1 MGLFAQTNI
10 FHRLFAMRG
19 NDHMLGLP
27 TRKSL
32 WGCSRKQIFFIAC
45 LQYVGATAWGAR
57 YALRVPR
64 NDIVNLSLKARSAI

>member
-10 FHRLFAMRG
+10 FHRLFVMRG

-27 TRKSL
+27 TRKPL
-32 WGCSRKQIFFIAC
+32 RGCSRKQIFFIDC
-45 LQYVGATAWGAR
+45 LRYVGATAWGAR

-64 NDIVNLSLKARSAI
+64 SGIVNLSLKARNAI

>member
-1 MGLFAQTNI
+1 
-10 FHRLFAMRG
+10 
-19 NDHMLGLP
+19 MLGLP